1 MEVILTRNAEK
12 QLKKAPAN
20 IVQKFLYWV
29 SQVEDYGLLE
39 VRKIPG
45 FHDEPLKGQRK
56 GQRSVRLS
64 KSWRAIYTIED
75 NILVIEVHNHD
86 Y

>member
-1 MEVILTRNAEK
+1 LTRNAEK

-20 IVQKFLYWV
+20 IVQKLLYWV